1 MAYFLTALVL
11 LPALVAAFSN
21 WRRGLFACVVVAI
34 LQDPLRKL
42 APGEPVYYILLA
54 GVVFGAACLAA
65 WGRVSLDPNR
75 IAGWRRH
82 LSAPFNLFLLLL
94 AMQAANAYLQFG
106 SPILVGIGLLS
117 YLAPLPALVL
127 GYQYAKRGGSRGIER
142 WLWFYLGVVL
152 FALISVYLE
161 YAGLNSPVFGEVG
174 PGIAIYDRN
183 LGLYIEANCGLFR
196 ASEVAAWHAGT
207 AACLLFLVG
216 TERRLTI
223 PRILIA
229 FLLLGFLVG
238 IGLLTGRRKMLVE
251 VSIFLSV
258 YFFLMAMFR
267 KGGRKLAAMA
277 LLAGLLSYIAA
288 IGLLEADPSEKQYHA
303 GYRQQE
309 SYLSYVE
316 RGKTVIED
324 IPERFQI
331 LGIQPVEAVV
341 NRFGPF
347 GAGLGAGSQGAQ
359 HFGGG
364 ATVFGGAAEGGLGK
378 ITMELGL
385 PGLLL
390 VAWLAV
396 AMVRHIWR
404 VLGFVSARSARLAR
418 LSYGLFALLVANGAV
433 FSIATQVFG
442 DVFVLLVLGLC
453 LGFLLAMPVLAEREA
468 RDNGR
473 ERSGVRSGVL
483 RVGEQAWNA
492 GRGA

>member
-11 LPALVAAFSN
+11 LPALAAAFRN
-21 WRRGLFACVVVAI
+21 WRHGLFACVVVAI

-42 APGEPVYYILLA
+42 TPGEPVYYILLT
-54 GVVFGAACLAA
+54 GVVLGAAFLAA
-65 WGRVSLDPNR
+65 WGRVPLDPNR

-94 AMQAANAYLQFG
+94 AAQAANAYLQFG

-127 GYQYAKRGGSRGIER
+127 GYQYAKRGGIRGIER
-142 WLWFYLGVVL
+142 WLWFYLVVVFL
-152 FALISVYLE
+152 ALISVYLE
-161 YAGLNSPVFGEVG
+161 YAGFNSPVFGEVG

-207 AACLLFLVG
+207 AACILFLVG

-229 FLLLGFLVG
+229 FVLLGFLVG

-267 KGGRKLAAMA
+267 KGGHKLAIVAV
-277 LLAGLLSYIAA
+277 LFGVSSYIAA
-288 IGLLEADPSEKQYHA
+288 VGLLEPDPAEKRYHTR
-303 GYRQQE
+303 YQQQE

-324 IPERFQI
+324 IPERLAG
-331 LGIQPVEAVV
+331 LGIRPVEWAVSQ
-341 NRFGPF
+341 FGLF
-347 GAGLGAGSQGAQ
+347 GAGLGTASQGAQ

-364 ATVFGGAAEGGLGK
+364 AEVFGGAGEGGLGK
-378 ITMELGL
+378 ITMELGV

-404 VLGFVSARSARLAR
+404 VLTFVSARSARLAR
-418 LSYGLFALLVANGAV
+418 LSYGFFALLVANGAV
-433 FSIATQVFG
+433 FSVATQVFG
-442 DVFVLLVLGLC
+442 DVFVLLVLGLT
-453 LGFLLAMPVLAEREA
+453 LGFLLAMPVLAKGEA
-468 RDNGR
+468 
-473 ERSGVRSGVL
+473 SGVRRGELGVEDRTL
-483 RVGEQAWNA
+483 GL
-492 GRGA
+492 GRMV